1 MQQLFLLAVLV
12 SFLTTNHSLVVSNYN
27 ILNYNISNCNISL
40 GYKTIQLIEDKADVY
55 LHLTTIKKWDIC
67 APQAILTNM
76 GGRVRTRT
84 NHEIDFGDVQD
95 TKAFGFIAALNNFNF
110 YWDTFKIDKT
120 N

>member
-1 MQQLFLLAVLV
+1 M
-12 SFLTTNHSLVVSNYN
+12 VSNYN